1 MESYIESLLVHNAF
15 YIYTILFVLI
25 FLENTVPF
33 VPGDAVLIFSA
44 YLSGREALYP
54 LPAFL
59 ITVTGSLTGFLFVF
73 LLSRSWRQNIYQK
86 LPFRIR
92 PEKIRKYRGLFQR
105 HENWALVVG
114 RVIPGSRLFLSAT
127 AGFMNISITK
137 ATILTL
143 FGILTWN
150 SIIFRSGM
158 LLGENWEMIKKT
170 LSQYSSAVNLV
181 IILLVII
188 IIGWKWILPKL
199 RKHYG

>member
-1 MESYIESLLVHNAF
+1 MENYFESLLVHNASH
-15 YIYTILFVLI
+15 IYTILFLLI

-33 VPGDAVLIFSA
+33 VPGDGVLIFSA
-44 YLSGREALYP
+44 YLSGRGTLYP
-54 LPAFL
+54 LPTFI
-59 ITVTGSLTGFLFVF
+59 ITVMGSLVGFSFIL
-73 LLSRSWRQNIYQK
+73 LLSRSWREAFYDK
-86 LPFRIR
+86 LPFRISR
-92 PEKIRKYRGLFQR
+92 TKICKYRRLFQKHGSWTLIIAR
-105 HENWALVVG
+105 M
-114 RVIPGSRLFLSAT
+114 IPGSRLILAAT
-127 AGFMNISITK
+127 AGFMNISIIK

-143 FGILTWN
+143 LGILIWN

-158 LLGENWEMIKKT
+158 LLGENWEIIKKT